1 MIQTKNFFFK
11 KEKDPVS
18 HKFQS

>member
-1 MIQTKNFFFK
+1 MIQTKTFFFK